1 MDRGRGERE
10 VKLCQKSLTDMHKE
24 SYLLRTRNNKMPY
37 KHIAAHLNKTELA
50 CRLHYHQMSFGNS
63 RRKRAD
69 SSSSVGSTKR
79 RLTGLP
85 PYDTLLERTPNESV
99 PSGRSPC
106 SSPRAEAY
114 SPEWSTIDSSHLGKD
129 QYHLIDSAKL
139 REDESRGLLPAP
151 TDIGRTLRL
160 DTAFV
165 MPTNIRRHKYHDI
178 DLTRLHSIY
187 RANRHAFWAN
197 IASQYST
204 EQYVS
209 PLQLEQAFFS
219 EYKQSSAHGTF
230 PLPTPNATP
239 KVSPDPSYSAP
250 VLTAIENYGF
260 NAINRT
266 PVVNTAISAPSPGR
280 CAVSALLNE
289 PLSVT

>member
-1 MDRGRGERE
+1 
-10 VKLCQKSLTDMHKE
+10 
-24 SYLLRTRNNKMPY
+24 MPY
-37 KHIAAHLNKTELA
+37 KHIAAHLHKTELA

-69 SSSSVGSTKR
+69 STSSVGSTKR
-79 RLTGLP
+79 RLTGLTS
-85 PYDTLLERTPNESV
+85 YDTLLEHSPYESM
-99 PSGRSPC
+99 PSGTSPH
-106 SSPRAEAY
+106 SPPSAEAD
-114 SPEWSTIDSSHLGKD
+114 SPEWRTMDSSQLGKD
-129 QYHLIDSAKL
+129 HYSLADSAKL
-139 REDESRGLLPAP
+139 RVDESRGLLPAP

-160 DTAFV
+160 DTAFA
-165 MPTNIRRHKYHDI
+165 MPTTVRRPKYNDI
-178 DLTRLHSIY
+178 DLSRLHSIY

-197 IASQYST
+197 IANQYST

-209 PLQLEQAFFS
+209 PLQLEQAFLS
-219 EYKQSSAHGTF
+219 EYKTSSGNGTF
-230 PLPTPNATP
+230 PLPTPNSTP

-250 VLTAIENYGF
+250 VLTAIEKYGF

-266 PVVNTAISAPSPGR
+266 PIVNTAISAPSPGR